1 MRVLRGTGANA
12 EATRAPGMTL
22 GSSLAIQTM
31 IESEIEFYATGRVRE
46 PDQRP
51 RQRDPSGRRLLTEA
65 GLGDGEVALADHCE
79 PPRVPNQEG
88 AGQADVFQTGRGRT
102 AGSEYRQKTSKPFGI
117 DAS

>member
-1 MRVLRGTGANA
+1 
-12 EATRAPGMTL
+12 MTL

-31 IESEIEFYATGRVRE
+31 IESEIEFDVTGRVRE

-65 GLGDGEVALADHCE
+65 GLGDGEVALDDRRRQ

-88 AGQADVFQTGRGRT
+88 AGQADVIQTGRGRT